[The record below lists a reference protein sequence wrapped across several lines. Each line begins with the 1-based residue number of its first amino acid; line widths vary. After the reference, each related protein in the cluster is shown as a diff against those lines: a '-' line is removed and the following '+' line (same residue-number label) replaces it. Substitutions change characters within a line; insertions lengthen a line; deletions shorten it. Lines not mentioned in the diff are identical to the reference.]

1 MRGTPAQI
9 GFINGVTGY
18 ILGCKKGIYT
28 DKGMKSF
35 FGQPYL
41 KIINIRGTHAQI
53 CFRKGVSKV
62 IRFFCFC
69 DLHHNA
75 KYFCFICDGFFGK
88 HLNFICVCTS
98 LMICDRCMG
107 LTCQVQISYMCQWQN
122 PEDK

>member
-18 ILGCKKGIYT
+18 ILRCKKGIYT

-53 CFRKGVSKV
+53 CFRKRVSKV
-62 IRFFCFC
+62 MRSCCFC
-69 DLHHNA
+69 DLHHNV
-75 KYFCFICDGFFGK
+75 KYFFCLSVIG
-88 HLNFICVCTS
+88 S
-98 LMICDRCMG
+98 LENN
-107 LTCQVQISYMCQWQN
+107 LTLFVFVQVS
-122 PEDK
+122 